1 MEFHLSNK
9 LKVWEDNWEA
19 ICTLFN
25 YSKELRKIMYTTNA
39 IESLNRSY
47 RKYTKTKGVFTS
59 DNSLMKCL
67 YLSTKNIE
75 KKWTT
80 RYPNWDMIYNELNIL
95 YPDRLN

>member
-1 MEFHLSNK
+1 
-9 LKVWEDNWEA
+9 
-19 ICTLFN
+19 
-25 YSKELRKIMYTTNA
+25 MYTTNA

-67 YLSTKNIE
+67 FLATKNIT

-80 RYPNWDMIYNELNIL
+80 RYGSWDLILAELSIMF
-95 YPDRLN
+95 DGRI

>member
-1 MEFHLSNK
+1 MILEVFHQKRLM
-9 LKVWEDNWEA
+9 EDNWEA

-95 YPDRLN
+95 YPNRLI